1 MATTGNTRR
10 MESLTRLRDAR
21 RTVARTQRRIWLAQ
35 ALAGPVLVLFGVVA
49 LGTVTLW
56 WRRRSLGNGRHE
68 LPDTQG
74 AHRLDDVAGEA
85 QVPTVTT
92 TAAAGPERSTGR

>member
-1 MATTGNTRR
+1 

-35 ALAGPVLVLFGVVA
+35 ALAGPALVLFGVVA
-49 LGTVTLW
+49 LGAVTLW
-56 WRRRSLGNGRHE
+56 WRGRSLGNGRHE

-74 AHRLDDVAGEA
+74 AHRVDDAAGEA
-85 QVPTVTT
+85 PVTPAHRPAT
-92 TAAAGPERSTGR
+92 

>member
-10 MESLTRLRDAR
+10 MDSLTRLRDAR

-35 ALAGPVLVLFGVVA
+35 ALAGPALVLFGVVT
-49 LGTVTLW
+49 LGAVTLW

-74 AHRLDDVAGEA
+74 SHRAGDD
-85 QVPTVTT
+85 QLT
-92 TAAAGPERSTGR
+92 

>member
-1 MATTGNTRR
+1 MAATGNKRP

-35 ALAGPVLVLFGVVA
+35 ALAGPALVLFGVVA
-49 LGTVTLW
+49 LGAVTLW
-56 WRRRSLGNGRHE
+56 WRRRSVGSGRHE

-74 AHRLDDVAGEA
+74 AHRVDEA
-85 QVPTVTT
+85 E
-92 TAAAGPERSTGR
+92 GSSS